1 MSFTFN
7 GREILT
13 DEEGFLKNQNDWS
26 LELMEEMSRKDG
38 LVLNEDHRIIIRAV
52 KDYFEEYATTP
63 AIRVLIKYLKTTGHA
78 DLASSITLAKL
89 FPAGAAKSAA
99 KYAGLP
105 KPVKC
110 V

>member
-1 MSFTFN
+1 MSFSFN

-13 DEEGFLKNQNDWS
+13 DSEGYLKNKDDWS
-26 LELMEEMSRKDG
+26 ESLMNYMAKNDG
-38 LVLNEDHRIIIRAV
+38 LDLKEDHIVIIKAV

-63 AIRVLIKYLKTTGHA
+63 AIRILIKYLKTSGHE
-78 DLASSITLAKL
+78 DLASSIKLAVL
-89 FPAGAAKSAA
+89 FPDGAAKSAA

-110 V
+110 I

>member
-1 MSFTFN
+1 MTLNFN

-13 DEEGFLKNQNDWS
+13 DPEGFLVNRSDWS
-26 LELMEEMSRKDG
+26 QDLMYYLAEQDG
-38 LVLNEDHRIIIRAV
+38 LTLDERHLLIINKVRE
-52 KDYFEEYATTP
+52 YYETYATTP
-63 AIRVLIKYLKTTGHA
+63 AIRVLIQFLKVSGHPE
-78 DLASSITLAKL
+78 LASSLVLARL
-89 FPAGAAKSAA
+89 FPNGAAKSAA

>member
-1 MSFTFN
+1 MSLIFN

-13 DEEGFLKNQNDWS
+13 DSEGFLVNSSDWS
-26 LELMEEMSRKDG
+26 EDLMRQMAQADG
-38 LVLNEDHRIIIRAV
+38 IILDDRHLLIIAKVRE
-52 KDYFEEYATTP
+52 YYQNYATTP
-63 AIRVLIKYLKTTGHA
+63 AIRVLIQFLKVSGHQE
-78 DLASSITLAKL
+78 LASSLVLARL
-89 FPAGAAKSAA
+89 FPDGAAKSAA